1 MLRTHRPPDRPTA
14 TPPSLAPAAEI
25 EAHEQHVGIPSVR
38 ERPERLDAPHLL
50 DRPLR
55 FEVERI
61 IPRAPEDLQ
70 IAHRPVA
77 MHQERD
83 LRLERNALD
92 RALPDPQHLRD
103 DILQVLGERELHAFR
118 AHRRDVGAG
127 RRLLPGE
134 RRRLGRGA
142 RRRLALPTRRSHRAT
157 ASGSATRPT
166 SVTPAARITASTW
179 TTSAY
184 GTRPSARRYTPVG
197 RLVRTKAGN
206 VARKSPYESAAWSM
220 KMRPSRSRVT
230 TRPDFGSRGRA
241 SARGNR
247 TSTPPCMIGAVIM
260 KMISSTNAT
269 STSDVTLMS
278 AFRGSSPC
286 ARNPPP
292 PPPRS
297 PAIRASLRAP
307 SCR

>member
-1 MLRTHRPPDRPTA
+1 MIPTRTPRSIADVSWAVSRSGGPAVSNAADTPTARPPVR
-14 TPPSLAPAAEI
+14 
-25 EAHEQHVGIPSVR
+25 IPSVR

-83 LRLERNALD
+83 LRLERSALE

-134 RRRLGRGA
+134 
-142 RRRLALPTRRSHRAT
+142 
-157 ASGSATRPT
+157 
-166 SVTPAARITASTW
+166 
-179 TTSAY
+179 
-184 GTRPSARRYTPVG
+184 
-197 RLVRTKAGN
+197 
-206 VARKSPYESAAWSM
+206 
-220 KMRPSRSRVT
+220 
-230 TRPDFGSRGRA
+230 
-241 SARGNR
+241 
-247 TSTPPCMIGAVIM
+247 
-260 KMISSTNAT
+260 
-269 STSDVTLMS
+269 
-278 AFRGSSPC
+278 
-286 ARNPPP
+286 
-292 PPPRS
+292 
-297 PAIRASLRAP
+297 
-307 SCR
+307 